1 MLRDLTLFA
10 VAAVVSSLPAT
21 PALSQSDA
29 GAPRIEIWT
38 SQRGGYRSGE
48 NARAYFRTTVAGFV
62 TILHVDPDGSPRVLF
77 PERPSDDN
85 SVRAGYQYLAAP
97 SGARYAFAVR
107 SSSGTGYL
115 VGVVSREPFDYDA
128 YARGGGG
135 GGGGDWDYSQFG
147 PDGNVS
153 GDAHDAARSFIHDIV
168 TSHGPFDYAYDVVS
182 YEVQDNGRPARA
194 SDESRRAGGYA
205 YPRGGYG
212 YRYRSPYYGGYSY
225 PYYGGRGRYRLGIG
239 HFGLGH
245 RRSYGYFGF
254 GHRRSYGHSGFGHR
268 RVGHRGFG
276 HRRSRH
282 R

>member
-1 MLRDLTLFA
+1 MLRKLMLLA
-10 VAAVVSSLPAT
+10 VSAVVSPLAAT
-21 PALSQSDA
+21 PALSQSEA

-48 NARAYFRTTVAGFV
+48 KAQAYFRTTVAGFV
-62 TILHVDPDGSPRVLF
+62 TILHVDPDGRPRVLF
-77 PERPSDDN
+77 PERPSDDH

-107 SSSGTGYL
+107 GSSGTGYL

-128 YARGGGG
+128 YARGG
-135 GGGGDWDYSQFG
+135 DWDYRQFG

-153 GDAHDAARSFIHDIV
+153 GDAHDAIRSFIDDIV
-168 TSHGPFDYAYDVVS
+168 TSHELFGYAYDIVN
-182 YEVQDNGRPARA
+182 YEVQDNGRSARA
-194 SDESRRAGGYA
+194 SDESRRDGGYA
-205 YPRGGYG
+205 YRRGGYG

-225 PYYGGRGRYRLGIG
+225 PYYGGHRRYRGGYG
-239 HFGLGH
+239 H
-245 RRSYGYFGF
+245 FGF
-254 GHRRSYGHSGFGHR
+254 GHRRGYGHSGFGHGI
-268 RVGHRGFG
+268 GHRRFG